1 MYETVKTVNGHK
13 ITRMKG
19 TKGFYHVKLAENKEA
34 TFKTIKAAAEFCKTL
49 PYKPVKCATAFGMVR
64 TALGYITKGTLVFV
78 LSEDNAKN
86 KKEIDEFAKKYGCHL
101 VEVWYRNDNEWGTLI
116 PYKTYTYLHNIDGET
131 FEKFS
136 R

>member
-1 MYETVKTVNGHK
+1 MYETVKTANGYA

-19 TKGFYHVKLAENKEA
+19 TKGFYHVKTAENKEA

-49 PYKPVKCATAFGMVR
+49 PYKPIKCATAFGMVR
-64 TALGYITKGTLVFV
+64 TALGYITKEKLIFS
-78 LSEDNAKN
+78 LSDDSARN
-86 KKEIDEFAKKYGCHL
+86 KKTVDDFAKKYGCHL